1 MRLAYKDQ
9 QAATREVAVRC
20 RLCGVRAPITVPVVG
35 FNQWIQGTLIQR
47 AMPQVSPEDREFL
60 ISRTCP
66 DCWNAMMP
74 QEEDGDT

>member
-1 MRLAYKDQ
+1 MKFAYEDK
-9 QAATREVAVRC
+9 QAATREVSVRC
-20 RLCGVRAPITVPVVG
+20 ECGVRASITVPVVG
-35 FNQWIQGTLIQR
+35 FNQWVQGTLIQR

-74 QEEDGDT
+74 QEEDN